1 METENQFQ
9 ELITQLEEIKSQISD
24 ENILNLLSKMFEFK
38 QETNDDDFY
47 MDRFEDIAL
56 KIKNSGKYFNDESKR
71 ECLLKFLESFSENI
85 KPLKTLLEPL
95 MQKPEEPDG
104 EATPITAV
112 NFIANHFF

>member
-1 METENQFQ
+1 METENQFE

-56 KIKNSGKYFNDESKR
+56 KIKNGN
-71 ECLLKFLESFSENI
+71 
-85 KPLKTLLEPL
+85 
-95 MQKPEEPDG
+95 
-104 EATPITAV
+104 
-112 NFIANHFF
+112 